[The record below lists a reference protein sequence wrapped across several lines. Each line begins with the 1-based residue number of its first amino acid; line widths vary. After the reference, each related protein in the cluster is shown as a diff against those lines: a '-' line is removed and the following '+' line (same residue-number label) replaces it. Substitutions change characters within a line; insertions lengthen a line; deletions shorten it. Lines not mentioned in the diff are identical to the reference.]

1 MNPID
6 ILKEPSSDNLLWKI
20 VEILLPTSQP
30 TILTQA
36 IFVIAT
42 VLLST
47 AILKIVYLVISGIIT
62 ASRKGSKFT
71 ESFNEVLAPL
81 SIVFAIGLMAPIPGG
96 SGITSAHYVLRN
108 LIAAPSINMFDAISL
123 AVAEHVIK
131 DGKQLYPLAMHG
143 NELAYTVFAYDM
155 CTQLYNH
162 EVKASRS
169 PALLPISQASSA
181 GEVIELSADKK
192 KVVWDWSPQ
201 CGGFSLSYPLA
212 DEFGLFGFDRHKA
225 VTKLIKDVRAIT
237 PKMSEGFFKA
247 LWAPPQKH
255 DLKFVE
261 NLKSSEY
268 LPTNFFVQID
278 GIAKEYEKTLQESAS
293 KQLQISQGEQRQKLI
308 DGIKKAGGAVMF
320 AYYTTLTR
328 MNEQANGFTTEAPIF
343 APPKPEAWSALEY
356 NLKNLTTL
364 LDAFKKNEERQA
376 LTGDDFAFAT
386 EQDTTLF
393 AKVVNSVSAPIVDY
407 LTRYDGWSNDPTA
420 DLINLGSRMMTSAKI
435 GFGVGLTATGASNFW
450 SSTAGKVVD
459 YIMTGVWPLLAALF
473 VGGAALAIVL
483 PNLPL
488 IYAMFGIVA
497 FAVELLVVSGAILWW
512 GFTHARLDSS
522 DSFVSTA
529 NMPGYKFLFSLLFR
543 PSMNMLA
550 WLGAALLST
559 VLLNILLYLWSFGFR
574 ANMGGASLGITSM
587 IFSIAIVT
595 YMQFRVVLY
604 VFSLNMTLHERIAAW
619 FGHATQGMGEGGA
632 ANTIIAT
639 SNQHMN
645 LGADN
650 KLNNAPGNRQKPQN
664 GEGGGGGGR
673 ANRMP
678 IPDKRNSSTE

>member
-6 ILKEPSSDNLLWKI
+6 ILNEPTSDNLLWKI

-143 NELAYTVFAYDM
+143 NELAYSVFAYDM

-162 EVKASRS
+162 VVQSLRRPDLQPLSVAT
-169 PALLPISQASSA
+169 AA
-181 GEVIELSADKK
+181 GEIVELKDGAKKSA
-192 KVVWDWSPQ
+192 WDWSPQ
-201 CGGFSLSYPLA
+201 CGGISLSYPLA

-225 VTKLIKDVRAIT
+225 VTKLIEDVRKNT
-237 PKMSEGFFKA
+237 PKMPEGFFKA
-247 LWAPPQKH
+247 LWSAPEKH
-255 DLKFVE
+255 
-261 NLKSSEY
+261 NLQFIKNMKSSEY
-268 LPTNFFVQID
+268 LPTDFFIKID
-278 GIAKEYEKTLQESAS
+278 EIAKEYEKTLQESAS
-293 KQLQISQGEQRQKLI
+293 KQLQITQGEQRQKLI
-308 DGIKKAGGAVMF
+308 DGIKNSGGAVMF

-328 MNEQANGFTTEAPIF
+328 MNEEANGFTTEAPILV
-343 APPKPEAWSALEY
+343 APKPEAWSAFVDQFG
-356 NLKNLTTL
+356 KLTVV

-497 FAVELLVVSGAILWW
+497 FAVELLVISGAILWW

-529 NMPGYKFLFSLLFR
+529 NMPGYKFLFSLMFR

-550 WLGAALLST
+550 WLGAGLLST

-574 ANMGGASLGITSM
+574 ANMGGATLGITSM

-664 GEGGGGGGR
+664 GEGGGGGAGR
-673 ANRMP
+673 RMP
-678 IPDKRNSSTE
+678 IPDKRNTTSE